1 MIKTGIGYDVHQL
14 AAGQRLIIGGVEI
27 PADFGSVGHSDGDVL
42 LHAIVDALLGAA
54 AMGDIG
60 LLFPSEDQQWKGADS
75 RIFLKTAMTKI
86 RAAGYSINNV
96 DCVVILQQPKLR
108 EYILQMRQVIANV
121 LGVNMEVIAVKATT
135 TDYLGF
141 IGEGKGI
148 GAMAVA
154 TLNQK

>member
-75 RIFLKTAMTKI
+75 RIFLKTALTKI
-86 RAAGYSINNV
+86 RAAGYSINNI

-121 LGVNMEVIAVKATT
+121 LGVNLEVISVKATT

-141 IGEGKGI
+141 IGESKGI

>member
-60 LLFPSEDQQWKGADS
+60 LLFPNEDQQWKGADS

-108 EYILQMRQVIANV
+108 KYIQQMCQTIANV
-121 LGVNMEVIAVKATT
+121 LGVNLEVISVKATT

-141 IGEGKGI
+141 IGESKGI

>member
-14 AAGQRLIIGGVEI
+14 ADGQRLIIGGVEI
-27 PADFGSVGHSDGDVL
+27 LADFGSVGHSDGDVL
-42 LHAIVDALLGAA
+42 LHAIVDALLGTA

-60 LLFPSEDQQWKGADS
+60 TLFPSEDQQWKDTDS
-75 RIFLKTAMTKI
+75 RIFLKTALTKI
-86 RAAGYSINNV
+86 LAAGYSINNV

-108 EYILQMRQVIANV
+108 NYIHQMRQIIANV
-121 LGVNMEVIAVKATT
+121 LGVNIEVISVKATT

-148 GAMAVA
+148 GAMAVV

>member
-27 PADFGSVGHSDGDVL
+27 LADFGSVGHSDGDDL
-42 LHAIVDALLGAA
+42 LHAIVDALLGAV

-60 LLFPSEDQQWKGADS
+60 QLFPSEDQQWKDADS

-86 RAAGYSINNV
+86 RAAGYSINNI

-108 EYILQMRQVIANV
+108 EYIQQMRQIIANV
-121 LGVNMEVIAVKATT
+121 LGVNMEVISVKATT

-148 GAMAVA
+148 GAMAVV